1 MSEFPLAQLLW
12 WVFASMA
19 VGGGFGMITRRS
31 PVASLL
37 FLVLTFFSLA
47 GVYVLLGAH
56 FIAAIQIIVYAGA
69 IMVLFLFVVM
79 LLNLGH
85 DYQSDLRGGGWIV
98 TGFVAAGVVGFL
110 IWRSFGGGG
119 SLAGAGAAAGSI
131 DRGGAQDIAASVEE
145 LNAVGAI
152 AHPLFRHYIVPF
164 ELVGILLLV
173 AIVGAVLL
181 AKRRV

>member
-1 MSEFPLAQLLW
+1 MIDFPVTSLLW
-12 WVFASMA
+12 WIFASLA
-19 VGGGFGMITRRS
+19 VGGAIGMVTRKN

-47 GVYVLLGAH
+47 AIYVLLGAH

-69 IMVLFLFVVM
+69 IMVLFLFVIM

-85 DYQSDLRGGGWIV
+85 DYQADLRGGLWILV
-98 TGFVAAGVVGFL
+98 GFVAAGTIGYFVWQAFATPGAMAS
-110 IWRSFGGGG
+110 R
-119 SLAGAGAAAGSI
+119 AGAE
-131 DRGGAQDIAASVEE
+131 QIAADVEQ
-145 LNAVGAI
+145 LNAVGAV
-152 AHPLFRHYIVPF
+152 AYPLFRNYLVPF

-181 AKRRV
+181 AKRRI

>member
-1 MSEFPLAQLLW
+1 MIDFSLTHLLW
-12 WVFASMA
+12 WVFASTA
-19 VGGGFGMITRRS
+19 VGGGLGMVTRKN

-47 GVYVLLGAH
+47 AIYVLLGAH

-69 IMVLFLFVVM
+69 ILVLFLFVIM

-85 DYQSDLRGGGWIV
+85 NYQADLRGGLWIV
-98 TGFVAAGVVGFL
+98 TGFASAG
-110 IWRSFGGGG
+110 IFGYMVWQSLGTPGAIIERGGE
-119 SLAGAGAAAGSI
+119 LEIAAA
-131 DRGGAQDIAASVEE
+131 VEQY
-145 LNAVGAI
+145 NAVGAV
-152 AHPLFRHYIVPF
+152 AYPLFRHHLVSF

>member
-1 MSEFPLAQLLW
+1 MMDIPVVPLLW

-19 VGGGFGMITRRS
+19 VGGGFGMVTRKN

-47 GVYVLLGAH
+47 AIYVLLGAH

-69 IMVLFLFVVM
+69 IMVLFLFVIM

-85 DYQSDLRGGGWIV
+85 NYQADVRGGLWIV
-98 TGFVAAGVVGFL
+98 LGFVAAGAIGYMIWEAVGAPGVAT
-110 IWRSFGGGG
+110 SQ
-119 SLAGAGAAAGSI
+119 AGA
-131 DRGGAQDIAASVEE
+131 QQIAADVQQ
-145 LNAVGAI
+145 LNAVGAV
-152 AHPLFRHYIVPF
+152 AYPLFRNYLVHF

-181 AKRRV
+181 AKRRI

>member
-1 MSEFPLAQLLW
+1 MMDLPVASLLW

-19 VGGGFGMITRRS
+19 VGGGLGMVTRKN

-47 GVYVLLGAH
+47 AIYVLLGAH

-69 IMVLFLFVVM
+69 IMVLFLFVIM

-85 DYQSDLRGGGWIV
+85 DYQADLRGGLWI
-98 TGFVAAGVVGFL
+98 VVGF
-110 IWRSFGGGG
+110 IAAGTVGWFVWQSFG
-119 SLAGAGAAAGSI
+119 APCATVE
-131 DRGGAQDIAASVEE
+131 RGGAVQIAADVEQ

-152 AHPLFRHYIVPF
+152 AYPLFRNYIVPF

-181 AKRRV
+181 AKRRI

>member
-1 MSEFPLAQLLW
+1 MMDLPVAQLLW
-12 WVFASMA
+12 WVFASLA
-19 VGGGFGMITRRS
+19 VGGGLGMVTRKN

-47 GVYVLLGAH
+47 AIYVLLGAH

-69 IMVLFLFVVM
+69 IMVLFLFVIM

-85 DYQSDLRGGGWIV
+85 DYQADLRGGAWIV
-98 TGFVAAGVVGFL
+98 AGFLTAGVVGYMVWSAVGAPGVAL
-110 IWRSFGGGG
+110 GQ
-119 SLAGAGAAAGSI
+119 AGAE
-131 DRGGAQDIAASVEE
+131 QIAADVQQ

-152 AHPLFRHYIVPF
+152 AYPLFRNYVVQF

-181 AKRRV
+181 AKRRI